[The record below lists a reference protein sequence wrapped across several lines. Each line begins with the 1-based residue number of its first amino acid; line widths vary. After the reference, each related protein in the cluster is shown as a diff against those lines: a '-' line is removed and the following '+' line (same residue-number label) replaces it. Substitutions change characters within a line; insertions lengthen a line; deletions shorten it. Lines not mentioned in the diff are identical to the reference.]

1 VFSYPIARQKQQK
14 SGKCAAVPKKF
25 EHDLK
30 CPLKKIITLADLSK
44 EPVMK
49 WDQSEDFDSDEIAF

>member
-1 VFSYPIARQKQQK
+1 MIVSLEQ
-14 SGKCAAVPKKF
+14 
-25 EHDLK
+25 
-30 CPLKKIITLADLSK
+30 IITLADLSK